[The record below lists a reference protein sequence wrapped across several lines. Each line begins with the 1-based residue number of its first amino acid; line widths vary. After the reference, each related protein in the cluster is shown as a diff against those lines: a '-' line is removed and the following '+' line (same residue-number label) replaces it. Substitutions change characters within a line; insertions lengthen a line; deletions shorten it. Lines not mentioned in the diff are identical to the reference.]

1 MLNVGLMIIY
11 FSLIGFNSEASLA
24 FVSDQVIGLSLK
36 DSFVLVAHTF
46 PIFNEQLL
54 DTRHLVSKCFES
66 HLASIWQVSACVVS
80 AWLWSSIVLVWLHLS
95 VNRLSQF
102 FDKQV
107 KHVQSVIVAFNRI
120 IFLNLIV
127 SCIAIL
133 KFFLPNLCFCLFH
146 FEQLFVLNS

>member
-1 MLNVGLMIIY
+1 MLNVGLMIID

-24 FVSDQVIGLSLK
+24 LVSDQVIGLSLK

-46 PIFNEQLL
+46 PVFNEQLF

-66 HLASIWQVSACVVS
+66 NLASIWQVSACVVR
-80 AWLWSSIVLVWLHLS
+80 ARLWSSIVFVWLHLS

-102 FDKQV
+102 FYKQV
-107 KHVQSVIVAFNRI
+107 KHVQGVIVAFNRI

-133 KFFLPNLCFCLFH
+133 KFFLPNLCLCLFH